1 MHPPPLVL
9 VADDE
14 PAITALVASM
24 LGYAGYEVVRAEG
37 GAQALVL
44 ARARRPALV
53 LLDVM
58 MPDLDGRDACR
69 ALKMDR
75 ELADVPV
82 VLFSSADEQDVHWRA
97 AGADG
102 FLQKPF
108 SVRGLPDFVR
118 RFMGGTVLGREGAE
132 GRRP

>member
-1 MHPPPLVL
+1 MDPKPRVL

-14 PAITALVASM
+14 HAITALVADM
-24 LGYAGYEVVRAEG
+24 LGYAGFDVVRAAG
-37 GAQALVL
+37 GAEALVL
-44 ARARRPALV
+44 ARAQRPDVV

-75 ELADVPV
+75 DLRDVPV

-108 SVRGLPDFVR
+108 SIRALPDFVR
-118 RFMGGTVLGREGAE
+118 SFLREPVVG
-132 GRRP
+132 

>member
-1 MHPPPLVL
+1 VDPKPRVL

-14 PAITALVASM
+14 PAITALVADM
-24 LGYAGYEVVRAEG
+24 LGWSGFDVVRAHG
-37 GAQALVL
+37 GAEALVL
-44 ARARRPALV
+44 ARAGR
-53 LLDVM
+53 
-58 MPDLDGRDACR
+58 PDLDGRDACR

-75 ELADVPV
+75 ELAAVPV

-108 SVRGLPDFVR
+108 SIRGLPDFVWS
-118 RFMGGTVLGREGAE
+118 FLGKPVAG
-132 GRRP
+132 

>member
-1 MHPPPLVL
+1 VDPRPLVL

-14 PAITALVASM
+14 PAITSLVADM
-24 LGYAGYEVVRAEG
+24 LGYAGFEVARAQG
-37 GAQALVL
+37 GAEALTL
-44 ARARRPALV
+44 ARARRPDLV

-108 SVRGLPDFVR
+108 SIRALPDFLR
-118 RFMGGTVLGREGAE
+118 GFIGGSVPG
-132 GRRP
+132 

>member
-1 MHPPPLVL
+1 MDPKPRVL

-14 PAITALVASM
+14 PAITALVAEM
-24 LGYAGYEVVRAEG
+24 LGYAGFDVVRAGG
-37 GAQALVL
+37 GAEALVL
-44 ARARRPALV
+44 ARAARPDLV

-69 ALKMDR
+69 ALKMDA
-75 ELADVPV
+75 ELRDVPV
-82 VLFSSADEQDVHWRA
+82 VLFSSADEQDVHWRG

-108 SVRGLPDFVR
+108 SIRELPGFVRGFLAGV
-118 RFMGGTVLGREGAE
+118 
-132 GRRP
+132 

>member
-1 MHPPPLVL
+1 VDPRPLVL

-14 PAITALVASM
+14 PAITSLVADM
-24 LGYAGYEVVRAEG
+24 LGYAGFEVARAQG
-37 GAQALVL
+37 GAEALTL
-44 ARARRPALV
+44 ARARRPDLV

-108 SVRGLPDFVR
+108 SIRALPDFLR
-118 RFMGGTVLGREGAE
+118 GFIGGSAAG
-132 GRRP
+132 

>member
-1 MHPPPLVL
+1 MDPRPLVL

-14 PAITALVASM
+14 PAITALVADM
-24 LGYAGYEVVRAEG
+24 LGYAGFEVARAQG
-37 GAQALVL
+37 GAEALTL
-44 ARARRPALV
+44 ARARRPDLV

-75 ELADVPV
+75 ELASVPV

-108 SVRGLPDFVR
+108 SIRALPGFLR
-118 RFMGGTVLGREGAE
+118 SFIGGSVPG
-132 GRRP
+132 

>member
-1 MHPPPLVL
+1 MDPRPLVL

-14 PAITALVASM
+14 PAITSLVADM
-24 LGYAGYEVVRAEG
+24 LGYAGFEVARAQG
-37 GAQALVL
+37 GAEALTL
-44 ARARRPALV
+44 ARARRPDLV

-108 SVRGLPDFVR
+108 SIRALPDFLR
-118 RFMGGTVLGREGAE
+118 GFIGGSVPG
-132 GRRP
+132 